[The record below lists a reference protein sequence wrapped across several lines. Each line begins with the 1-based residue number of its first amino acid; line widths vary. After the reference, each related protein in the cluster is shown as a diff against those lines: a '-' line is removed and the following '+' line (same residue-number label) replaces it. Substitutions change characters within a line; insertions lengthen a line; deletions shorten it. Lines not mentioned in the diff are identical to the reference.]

1 MPFCLSQRT
10 VYSVFSLS
18 TLPKNDR
25 FGKFKKH
32 REFLCC
38 CSLVTQSCPSL
49 CEPMDCGTPG
59 FPVFHHPLDL
69 AQTHVYRTFVGKVTS
84 LIFNMLSK
92 FVIVFPPRHKHL
104 LTSWLQSLTIVIFAA
119 QKNKICHCFHFSPLY
134 LP

>member
-25 FGKFKKH
+25 LGKFKEH

-38 CSLVTQSCPSL
+38 CLVTQSCPSL
-49 CEPMDCGTPG
+49 CEPMDCSTPG

-69 AQTHVYRTFVGKVTS
+69 AQLMYVYRTFVGKVIS
-84 LIFNMLSK
+84 LIFNMVSK
-92 FVIVFPPRHKHL
+92 LVIAFLPRSKHL
-104 LTSWLQSLTIVIFAA
+104 LISWLQSPSAA
-119 QKNKICHCFHFSPLY
+119 ILEPRKK
-134 LP
+134 

>member
-92 FVIVFPPRHKHL
+92 FVITFLPRSKHL
-104 LTSWLQSLTIVIFAA
+104 LISWLQLPSAVILEPNSLSLFLLFPSLFAM
-119 QKNKICHCFHFSPLY
+119 K
-134 LP
+134 